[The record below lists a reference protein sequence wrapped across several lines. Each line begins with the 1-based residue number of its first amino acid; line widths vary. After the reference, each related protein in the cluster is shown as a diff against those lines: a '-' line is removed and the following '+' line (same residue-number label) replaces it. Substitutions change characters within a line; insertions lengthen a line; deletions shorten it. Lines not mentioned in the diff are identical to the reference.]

1 MMMNIYQIPSQSF
14 PHAEQTQVT
23 LPLLICEMLQ
33 ASLRLSSGRLGDP
46 CLFWTAIE
54 QSLLIDTVFHL
65 AQWLHLKAIFSIC
78 KYRPVLSPRLR
89 C

>member
-33 ASLRLSSGRLGDP
+33 ASLWLSSGRLGDP
-46 CLFWTAIE
+46 CLF
-54 QSLLIDTVFHL
+54 
-65 AQWLHLKAIFSIC
+65 
-78 KYRPVLSPRLR
+78 
-89 C
+89 